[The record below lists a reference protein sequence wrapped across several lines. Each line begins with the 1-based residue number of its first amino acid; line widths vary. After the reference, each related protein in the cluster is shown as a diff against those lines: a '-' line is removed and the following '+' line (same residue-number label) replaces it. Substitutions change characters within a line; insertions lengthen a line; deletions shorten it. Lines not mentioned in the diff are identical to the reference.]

1 MVYSKATKEGKI
13 PVLKKPTRQEI
24 ELKKKMAN
32 KGYKVSLDP
41 LDVHKLTNEL
51 IASYNQNNDVG
62 VIRGWLRRNKV
73 ESQEKYITALLN
85 KVRTI
90 RESASTLVEYKAQLM
105 SQQQVMESLIIGKI
119 DEAQFA
125 VDRQREEHQTF
136 LDEQT
141 AERERI
147 WIELDRAKNE
157 NEKMKYEVEKAK
169 WEAEEAKHRARII
182 ELRGA
187 LIEKIKDEVKFSD
200 INMKQ
205 VFVLIEMIKDATT
218 DADIITAEARWEQLR
233 AEAKKTS
240 AQANQEETKADW
252 ERYKFEQDSKKPN
265 D

>member
-1 MVYSKATKEGKI
+1 MAYTKATKENLL
-13 PVLKKPTRQEI
+13 PTRKPTRDEI
-24 ELKKKMAN
+24 ELKKKMV
-32 KGYKVSLDP
+32 KSGYKVDLNN
-41 LDVHKLTNEL
+41 LDVHTLTNEL
-51 IASYNQNNDVG
+51 IAGYSQNNDIG
-62 VIRGWLRRNKV
+62 IIRGFFRRNRV
-73 ESQEKYITALLN
+73 ESQEKFIRALLN
-85 KVRTI
+85 KVQAI
-90 RESASTLVEYKAQLM
+90 RDSASTLIEYKAQLM
-105 SQQQVMESLIIGKI
+105 SQQQVLESLIIGKI

-125 VDRQREEHQTF
+125 VDQQREEHQTF
-136 LDEQT
+136 LDGQT

-147 WIELDRAKNE
+147 WLELDRAKNE

-205 VFVLIEMIKDATT
+205 VFVLIEMIKEATT

-252 ERYKFEQDSKKPN
+252 ERYKFEQDSKKPS